1 MAKYAE
7 WSIAT
12 YRRKHRISII
22 GIFTVINKKCLGHCC
37 KVFSQAYNA
46 YPSVHNKIK
55 HEISKNG
62 ILLLKNTSTAFI
74 LFIAFREEAIY
85 LKENG
90 KSCPQ
95 AAVDLVILEAS
106 LGIIE
111 IFYYFTAFVIK
122 YIQGISMTM

>member
-1 MAKYAE
+1 MHIQV
-7 WSIAT
+7 S
-12 YRRKHRISII
+12 
-22 GIFTVINKKCLGHCC
+22 
-37 KVFSQAYNA
+37 
-46 YPSVHNKIK
+46 KIE

>member
-1 MAKYAE
+1 MHIQV
-7 WSIAT
+7 S
-12 YRRKHRISII
+12 
-22 GIFTVINKKCLGHCC
+22 
-37 KVFSQAYNA
+37 
-46 YPSVHNKIK
+46 KIK

-111 IFYYFTAFVIK
+111 NFDYFTTFIIR
-122 YIQGISMTM
+122 YIHARIGTM